1 MGKQMK
7 MTVVATK
14 TSIWQWPTLS
24 GRPPLLAVLGPLGV
38 VLLLVVSANLVEF
51 SFMHIIRSG
60 RPFIDFMQNLLVMPD
75 WDFMPQ
81 LLTKMLETVEITLLA
96 TAIALVISF
105 PLGILAAQ
113 NASPCP
119 LIFNVTRNLLSVIRS
134 LPELVWALV
143 FVSALGLGPLPG
155 VMALAVVTVGFMGK
169 FFAESIEVVGENAVE
184 GIQAHGA
191 NRLQVIWYAMLPQAM
206 PDFIGSLLYI
216 LDHNLRAAAILGLVG
231 AGGIGYDMVM
241 SMRLFN
247 YNRIILI
254 VMGFYLLVTLL
265 DRLSAHLRTKL
276 IHGQAKT
283 LGKRIS

>member
-1 MGKQMK
+1 MK

-51 SFMHIIRSG
+51 SFMRIIRSG

-75 WDFMPQ
+75 WGFVPQ

-96 TAIALVISF
+96 TTIALVISF
-105 PLGILAAQ
+105 PLGILAAK

-119 LIFNVTRNLLSVIRS
+119 LIFKVTRNLLSVIRS

-254 VMGFYLLVTLL
+254 VMSIYLLVTLL
-265 DRLSAHLRTKL
+265 DRLSVRLRMKL
-276 IHGQAKT
+276 IHGQAREA
-283 LGKRIS
+283 LQ